1 MYIESPTNILRTSFD
16 NTTQSK
22 RSSTSSRQSKI
33 SIDVQFGCVEA
44 SIEKSNEY
52 ISSILRT
59 SNRRTIQTNIQ
70 RTSLKSRSTIKSNEY
85 PSKRAFNEN
94 ASNFYQLYNTNKS
107 KIQRRSNE
115 HLSKIQRTLTEH
127 VSKAL
132 YRSSSEHQSKPY
144 RT

>member
-1 MYIESPTNILRTSFD
+1 MSNSDVSKP
-16 NTTQSK
+16 QSK
-22 RSSTSSRQSKI
+22 SP
-33 SIDVQFGCVEA
+33 
-44 SIEKSNEY
+44 
-52 ISSILRT
+52 SILRT

-132 YRSSSEHQSKPY
+132 YRSSSEDQSKPD
-144 RT
+144 RTYNIHNLFEIPRTNLQRTSKEHIEYLSNI